1 MFGEGVFFR
10 MMARRTIAVL
20 LFAAVVP
27 ASFAGFRAGD
37 LAAPEAFAAVSARTA
52 LLANSMLGSESGLSR
67 WLSFDSLNAQSF
79 ANVDLN
85 ADIGSPA
92 STIAPIPPL
101 PSSGNL
107 ALVALASI
115 GVYQAGRSLRKLNFA
130 AMGHLPDWYHTGARS
145 QVGNATPLPLDF
157 SLFASPLGDLEV
169 QPDQDSSTYTW
180 IDFAVEYSL
189 FRDHETYLRSSIP
202 RGPPG

>member
-1 MFGEGVFFR
+1 

-20 LFAAVVP
+20 LFAAVAP
-27 ASFAGFRAGD
+27 AAFAGFRASD
-37 LAAPEAFAAVSARTA
+37 LSAPRAFADVSARTA

-85 ADIGSPA
+85 ADIGSPV

-145 QVGNATPLPLDF
+145 QIGNATPLPLDGRRAF
-157 SLFASPLGDLEV
+157 VSAEIAELLQTSLTSGERVRFEIAESTPPLRL
-169 QPDQDSSTYTW
+169 SALSL
-180 IDFAVEYSL
+180 AVAL
-189 FRDHETYLRSSIP
+189 
-202 RGPPG
+202 RGPPLR